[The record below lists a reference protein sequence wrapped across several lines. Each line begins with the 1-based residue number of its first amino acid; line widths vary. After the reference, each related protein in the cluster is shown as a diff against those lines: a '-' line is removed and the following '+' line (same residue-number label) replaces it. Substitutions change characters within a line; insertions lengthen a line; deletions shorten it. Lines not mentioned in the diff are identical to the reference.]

1 MRDQCEEKAVYPD
14 ICVNT
19 WSPAAHY
26 GEARGRAG
34 AEEASVIERDP
45 GSVDEDA
52 SAERLKLKRMMIR
65 GHH

>member
-1 MRDQCEEKAVYPD
+1 MIDQCGEKAVYPD

-26 GEARGRAG
+26 EEARGRAE

-52 SAERLKLKRMMIR
+52 PAERLKLKRMMIR

>member
-1 MRDQCEEKAVYPD
+1 MIDQCGEKAVYPD

-26 GEARGRAG
+26 EEARGRAG
-34 AEEASVIERDP
+34 AEEASVIKRDP
-45 GSVDEDA
+45 DSVGEDA
-52 SAERLKLKRMMIR
+52 PAERLKLKRMMIR